1 MAVYAAVLL
10 PISQCW
16 DLRRNGRAIGHLNLN
31 ATAEE
36 AAEIARHLTQWSEDP
51 GSPREAS

>member
-1 MAVYAAVLL
+1 MAVYAAEVRA
-10 PISQCW
+10 ISQCW
-16 DLRRNGRAIGHLNLN
+16 DLRRNGRCIGVLNLN